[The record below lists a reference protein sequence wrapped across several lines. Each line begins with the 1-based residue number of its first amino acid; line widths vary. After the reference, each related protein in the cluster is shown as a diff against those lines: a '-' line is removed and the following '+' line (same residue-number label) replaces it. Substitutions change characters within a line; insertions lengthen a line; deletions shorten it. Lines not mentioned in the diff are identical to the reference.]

1 MVLGAFIDLSI
12 LLAVLGAARAG
23 WRRGFVFCL
32 VDLIGFAGSVLAAVR
47 FHEIPAAVFE
57 FFGLSQTRSDI
68 AGGLLI
74 FVPLIVLTAI
84 VGSRA
89 SKAVYKP
96 GLFTTN
102 RFLGAAFGAV
112 LALTVVIVGLLF
124 ARSAKLPFGIGRL
137 VETST
142 IAPRALKAVAPGVR
156 VVNRDLGLD
165 LCGGRFK
172 RSLPEICR
180 HHR

>member
-1 MVLGAFIDLSI
+1 M
-12 LLAVLGAARAG
+12 LAVFGAARAG
-23 WRRGFVFCL
+23 WRRGLVFIL
-32 VDLIGFAGSVLAAVR
+32 IDLIGFAGSVLAAVR
-47 FHEIPAAVFE
+47 FHEIPGTILE
-57 FFGLSQTRSDI
+57 FFGLSQTKADVI
-68 AGGLLI
+68 GGLAI

-112 LALTVVIVGLLF
+112 LAVTIVIVGLLF

-142 IAPRALKAVAPGVR
+142 IAPRVLKGATPGVR
-156 VVNRDLGLD
+156 FLDRNLGLD
-165 LCGGRFK
+165 LCGGRFA
-172 RSLPEICR
+172 RTLPEICR